1 MLPLGAIHPFEH
13 ILNEAVEDLAKD
25 NEERTLANPEQFE
38 HLGTAL
44 STLRT
49 SLPSSEPP
57 LIPFLPDLSAE
68 HLDRFV
74 VSSATDHNRSRIFK
88 ASHTIDI
95 SPILVDICT
104 YLSKVFC
111 NLDAYQHFLAYR
123 NKPAQ
128 YLVDLLQ
135 TVSVD
140 ITNTRQN
147 SPYHKPTALGPSP
160 TFRSV

>member
-25 NEERTLANPEQFE
+25 NEERTLPNCEQFE

-44 STLRT
+44 STLGT
-49 SLPSSEPP
+49 SVLSSESPF
-57 LIPFLPDLSAE
+57 IPFLPNLSAE

-88 ASHTIDI
+88 ASHSIDI
-95 SPILVDICT
+95 SPTLVDICT

-111 NLDAYQHFLAYR
+111 DLNAYQHFLTYR
-123 NKPAQ
+123 DKPAQ

-140 ITNTRQN
+140 ITN
-147 SPYHKPTALGPSP
+147 S
-160 TFRSV
+160 

>member
-1 MLPLGAIHPFEH
+1 MTLPLGAIQPSEH
-13 ILNEAVEDLAKD
+13 ILNEAVEGLAKD
-25 NEERTLANPEQFE
+25 NEERTLANCE
-38 HLGTAL
+38 HSGTAL
-44 STLRT
+44 STLGT

-57 LIPFLPDLSAE
+57 LIPFLPNSSAD

-111 NLDAYQHFLAYR
+111 DLNAYQHFLTYR
-123 NKPAQ
+123 NEPAQ

-140 ITNTRQN
+140 D
-147 SPYHKPTALGPSP
+147 
-160 TFRSV
+160 